1 VSLPDY
7 KDAEAQAADRPA
19 FSNGTEG
26 YAWMANWCD
35 RCVHEADPDTN
46 GGCPLLLVSMLGK
59 TPAQWTEVD
68 RRSLGSQYTC
78 SEFEAVP

>member
-1 VSLPDY
+1 
-7 KDAEAQAADRPA
+7 
-19 FSNGTEG
+19 
-26 YAWMANWCD
+26 MANWCD